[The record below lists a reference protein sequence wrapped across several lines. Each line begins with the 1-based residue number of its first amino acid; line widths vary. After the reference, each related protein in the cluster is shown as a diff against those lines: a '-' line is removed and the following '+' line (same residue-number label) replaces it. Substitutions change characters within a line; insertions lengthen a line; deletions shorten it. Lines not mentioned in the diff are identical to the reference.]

1 MRPTPETYS
10 EWQMAYDFINQ
21 NLFKDELPAC
31 LITFQREKNS
41 MGYFSQ
47 ERFANRSGNKT
58 DEIAL
63 NPAFFAVTGMNDA
76 LSTLAHE
83 MCHLWQF
90 HFGKPG
96 RGRYHNREWAKKMI
110 NIGLMPSS
118 TGLEGGDK
126 TGDQMNDYIIMGGV
140 FERCIID
147 LSGKG
152 FKLQWMDRFIA
163 KPTNIVELSTKIKD
177 LENADDDVIASEMG
191 MEQALIDVLEA
202 DFGRIKKPK
211 LGNRSKYTCTIC
223 EINLW
228 AKPDLLVICGECNEP
243 FEEI

>member
-10 EWQMAYDFINQ
+10 EWQMAYDFINK

-31 LITFQREKNS
+31 LITLQREKNS

-47 ERFANRSGNKT
+47 ERFANRSGIKT

-63 NPAFFAVTGMNDA
+63 NPSFFAVTGMNDA

-83 MCHLWQF
+83 MCHLWQY

-96 RGRYHNREWAKKMI
+96 RGRYHNREWANKMES
-110 NIGLMPSS
+110 IGLMPSS
-118 TGLEGGDK
+118 TGAEGGNK
-126 TGDQMNDYIIMGGV
+126 TGDQMNDYIIKGGI
-140 FERCIID
+140 FEQCIAD
-147 LSGKG
+147 LTENG

-163 KPTNIVELSTKIKD
+163 KPMSIIVSPEIED
-177 LENADDDVIASEMG
+177 WENAADEVVASEIG
-191 MEQALIDVLEA
+191 MEQALIDVLEP
-202 DFGRIKKPK
+202 DFDRIKKPK
-211 LGNRSKYTCTIC
+211 LGNRSKYTCFGCGT
-223 EINLW
+223 NLW
-228 AKPDLLVICGECNEP
+228 AKPDIQVICGECNEA